1 MRRKAQKRGA
11 LAVATLWALFIYASV
26 FSDWLEPAGGT
37 MFAEA
42 QASSYL
48 GEPGSDTM

>member
-1 MRRKAQKRGA
+1 MT
-11 LAVATLWALFIYASV
+11 VAALWALFIYASV

-37 MFAEA
+37 SFAKA

-48 GEPGSDTM
+48 GAGAPDTL

>member
-1 MRRKAQKRGA
+1 MQRKAQKRGA
-11 LAVATLWALFIYASV
+11 VTVAALWSLFIYASV

-37 MFAEA
+37 LFAKA

-48 GEPGSDTM
+48 GAGASDTL